1 MAANKTTIADLVAAA
16 HDTNRIGFQL
26 AEQRARAEAAKAE
39 AALGGGS
46 CAFCAF
52 CARAFE
58 IFSICARAFEVL
70 SNLRARV

>member
-46 CAFCAF
+46 CAFCA
-52 CARAFE
+52 CAQIAQDLKRARAN
-58 IFSICARAFEVL
+58 C
-70 SNLRARV
+70 